1 MIGKDHT
8 NVQKREREKE
18 RGSKRE
24 KMGRNREVLQPTD
37 CFGCLYA
44 DCVGRQ
50 GEDVHLLLG
59 SDLVGNICK
68 QMID

>member
-8 NVQKREREKE
+8 NVQKRERE
-18 RGSKRE
+18 RKRE
-24 KMGRNREVLQPTD
+24 ELQPTD
-37 CFGCLYA
+37 GFGCLYA

-68 QMID
+68 QMTD